1 MQSTACAVPLF
12 LAVLLQIFFN
22 LFLKSNRFLTHAHS
36 FSTWYMNQNILKSS
50 PDSAT
55 KSAYNATIIS
65 ERKGDDEEES
75 KRETKAGRYPYV
87 AYIYLD
93 EDDVV
98 WRCGGTLIAP
108 DVVLTAAHCL
118 PKSNN
123 FFGTVTLGG
132 YESYN
137 NEPQENY
144 RIVSVVR
151 HPEYSGWKGYPNN
164 DFAMVTLDRCASVPA
179 VTLHQPGQLHLLDME
194 LYTVLGWEDT
204 FDEQGYEKYTTIRES
219 SVYLDESCEPW
230 RSRTSLGT
238 MTENM
243 ICTSVSLSAASY
255 TASNSINLLSS
266 RHTTATTTANI
277 PKQGDSG
284 GALLIKGSEPKDDIQ
299 IGVISFGYDKPGRR
313 TPVPTVYGKVESSF
327 SWISIAS
334 NSISQCI

>member
-1 MQSTACAVPLF
+1 M
-12 LAVLLQIFFN
+12 LLQIFFSIFIN
-22 LFLKSNRFLTHAHS
+22 NNNTFLAHAHS
-36 FSTWYMNQNILKSS
+36 FSTWYMNNNILTPSQDLTS
-50 PDSAT
+50 RSADNAT
-55 KSAYNATIIS
+55 KSS
-65 ERKGDDEEES
+65 ESSEGYEKES
-75 KRETKAGRYPYV
+75 KSETYEGRYPYV

-93 EDDVV
+93 EDDMV

-108 DVVLTAAHCL
+108 DVVLTAAHCV
-118 PKSNN
+118 PKGNT

-144 RIVSVVR
+144 RIISIVR
-151 HPEYSGWKGYPNN
+151 HPEYSGWTGYPNN
-164 DFAMVTLDRCASVPA
+164 DFAMVTLDRCAGVPP
-179 VTLHQPGQLHLLDME
+179 VTLHRPGQLQLLDKE

-204 FDEQGYEKYTTIRES
+204 FDEHGYEKYATIRES
-219 SVYLDESCEPW
+219 AVYLDESCEPW

-243 ICTSVSLSAASY
+243 ICTSVSLSTAVSYTSSNSGNVLSSMHSITATSATATAASAA
-255 TASNSINLLSS
+255 AS
-266 RHTTATTTANI
+266 I

-284 GALLIKGSEPKDDIQ
+284 GALLLKGSEPKDDIQ
-299 IGVISFGYDKPGRR
+299 IGVISFGYDKPGRKK
-313 TPVPTVYGKVESSF
+313 PVPTVYGKLESSF